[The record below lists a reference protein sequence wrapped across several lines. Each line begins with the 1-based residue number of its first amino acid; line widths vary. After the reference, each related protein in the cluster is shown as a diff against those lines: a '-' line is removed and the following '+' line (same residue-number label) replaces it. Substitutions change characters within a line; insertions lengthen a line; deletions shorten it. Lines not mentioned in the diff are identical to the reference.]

1 MRKVITSIK
10 TLPSDLYR
18 RAVDSGVMIASTPGD
33 RETLIRIEGDP
44 AGVACLIA
52 DALGKLAKYNPGALR
67 ANVFAACK
75 AVEDEIR
82 ELDYEDQKVSKLDE
96 FRLNK

>member
-67 ANVFAACK
+67 ASLLAACK

-82 ELDYEDQKVSKLDE
+82 ELDLEDQRAGSAE
-96 FRLNK
+96 